1 MKRRFLLLAAAGLAL
16 FMGGCEPLM
25 RQRLDRMRDQAEQ
38 EMKEGNYE
46 EAILFY
52 EAALDGTPES
62 AELHYQ
68 LGFIY
73 DNYLHQPMSAVHHFQ
88 RYLALKPDGGRVKE
102 VEGFIKEDHLR
113 LITRFGNGAVMPQRE
128 GARLKNDNL
137 ALRKQV
143 MELRN
148 ELEAASKA
156 RAALLKSL
164 GVKAPRQE
172 QLQKDLIPGVRT
184 YTVQSGDT
192 LASIARRFY
201 KSPARWRDIQDAN
214 FNTLEGTAK
223 LKPGMVLM
231 IP

>member
-1 MKRRFLLLAAAGLAL
+1 MKRRLFLLGAGVLAL
-16 FMGGCEPLM
+16 SLGACEPLM
-25 RQRLDRMRDQAEQ
+25 RHRLDRLREQADV
-38 EMKEGNYE
+38 EMKEGDYE
-46 EAILFY
+46 EAVLFY

-88 RYLALKPDGGRVKE
+88 RYLALKPEGARVKE
-102 VEGFIKEDHLR
+102 VEGFIKEDHLK
-113 LITRFGNGAVMPQRE
+113 LITRFGNGAVMPQKE

-137 ALRKQV
+137 ELRKQV

-148 ELEAASKA
+148 ELEAASKG

-164 GVKAPRQE
+164 GSKAPRQE
-172 QLQKDLIPGVRT
+172 QVQKELIPGVRT

-223 LKPGMVLM
+223 LKPGMELM